1 MSNSNNNAN
10 GQQNDSNRPATTIR
24 YGAIKA
30 TIWRNETRNGSMYS
44 TTVTRT
50 YKEGDDWRESH
61 SFGPGELPTVAKVM
75 LDAHT
80 WVQEQMA
87 SERQE
92 ERKNQQQPRKSRE
105 PARA

>member
-1 MSNSNNNAN
+1 MSNSNNAK

-30 TIWRNETRNGSMYS
+30 TIWRNETRNGYMYS
-44 TTVTRT
+44 PTVTRT
-50 YKEGDDWRESH
+50 YKGRDDWRESH
-61 SFGPGELPTVAKVM
+61 SFGPGKLPTVPNLM

-92 ERKNQQQPRKSRE
+92 ERKNQQQPRKGRE

>member
-1 MSNSNNNAN
+1 
-10 GQQNDSNRPATTIR
+10 
-24 YGAIKA
+24 
-30 TIWRNETRNGSMYS
+30 MYS

-87 SERQE
+87 SEREE
-92 ERKNQQQPRKSRE
+92 ERKHQQQPRKSRE

>member
-80 WVQEQMA
+80 WVQE
-87 SERQE
+87 
-92 ERKNQQQPRKSRE
+92 
-105 PARA
+105 

>member
-10 GQQNDSNRPATTIR
+10 GQQSDSNRPATTIR

-61 SFGPGELPTVAKVM
+61 SFGPGDLPTVAKVM

-80 WVQEQMA
+80 WVQEQMVR
-87 SERQE
+87 ERQE
-92 ERKNQQQPRKSRE
+92 ERQPQQPRKGRE
-105 PARA
+105 PAHA